1 MRCKIKL
8 KPARQILAL
17 EVQPLVPI
25 DQRVGFFPVQEGQIR
40 IEPVNPIA
48 AIFVLR
54 GFGEQVMAGHLY
66 SVAGDANAYRASGET
81 KNIRMQIAMLLPAHL
96 AAQRFENRMGGYR
109 HPSSYRF
116 FARHENKLHEQ
127 IMVVLIQLL
136 TRKADFHA
144 VNGRQQRVL
153 DETTILALDAGKK
166 GAARHVVRYRGRRFW
181 KKWELDHL

>member
-1 MRCKIKL
+1 
-8 KPARQILAL
+8 
-17 EVQPLVPI
+17 
-25 DQRVGFFPVQEGQIR
+25 
-40 IEPVNPIA
+40 
-48 AIFVLR
+48 
-54 GFGEQVMAGHLY
+54 MAGHLY

-81 KNIRMQIAMLLPAHL
+81 KNIRTQIAMLLPAHL

-153 DETTILALDAGKK
+153 DEAAILPLNARKE
-166 GAARHVVRYRGRRFW
+166 GAARHVVRHWARIEREER
-181 KKWELDHL
+181 ELDHLGG